1 MHPELSYGIATPDQM
16 IGLSGRQ
23 ILQAMIDGLLPA
35 PPIGRTMRFRLT
47 EVGEGT
53 AVFEGEPHADLL
65 NPMGVIHGGW
75 ALALLD
81 SVTGC
86 AGQTLLPAGVGYT
99 TVETKLNFCRAIT
112 VGTGTVR
119 AEARVVSQGSRILTT
134 EGWLRST
141 QGRMLAHGTSTLM
154 VLEAR

>member
-1 MHPELSYGIATPDQM
+1 MPSELRYGVATPEQ
-16 IGLSGRQ
+16 IAGLSGRQ

-35 PPIGRTMRFRLT
+35 PTMGRTMHFRLT

-53 AVFEGEPHADLL
+53 ATFEGEAGPDLL
-65 NPMGVIHGGW
+65 NPRGVVHGGW

-86 AGQTLLPAGVGYT
+86 AGQTLLPAGAAYT
-99 TVETKLNFCRAIT
+99 TIETKLNFCRPIT
-112 VGTGTVR
+112 LSTGPVR

-134 EGWLRST
+134 EGWLKNAE
-141 QGRMLAHGTSTLM
+141 GRLLAHGTSTLM
-154 VLEAR
+154 VLEPR